1 MTEADQWLPRD
12 GGRKKGCR
20 GGITKGYKETWGDR
34 DVHNLDCGDD
44 FMDVNICQN
53 LSNYTHLS
61 AVYCM
66 QLHLNKTILR
76 NCIHGPDEELRLR
89 ATGLQDKKTPSM
101 PFNTFTIFLFYFFQ
115 LYPNHPVLLTA
126 FEYAF
131 SLCL

>member
-1 MTEADQWLPRD
+1 MPRD

-20 GGITKGYKETWGDR
+20 GGITKGHKETWGDR
-34 DVHNLDCGDD
+34 DVHNFDCGDD

-66 QLHLNKTILR
+66 QLHLNKTLLK

-89 ATGLQDKKTPSM
+89 ATGLQDKILQVCHLILSQSFYSTSFNSIQTILCYLQLLSM
-101 PFNTFTIFLFYFFQ
+101 PS
-115 LYPNHPVLLTA
+115 P
-126 FEYAF
+126 
-131 SLCL
+131 LCL